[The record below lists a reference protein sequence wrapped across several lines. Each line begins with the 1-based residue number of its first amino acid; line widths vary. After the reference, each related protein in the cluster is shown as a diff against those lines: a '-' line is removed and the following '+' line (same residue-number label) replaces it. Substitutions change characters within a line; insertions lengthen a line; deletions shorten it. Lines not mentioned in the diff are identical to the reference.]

1 MIDYRATYEAFVAA
15 EAEAERR
22 ALGAGDDAWARAW
35 QLEHAPSWL
44 EFQELLWAVRG
55 VGHVLELPERM
66 GTVCSALALV
76 AVLREQGVLELHDD
90 GALRWRVPLF
100 PEPAAPAVTAERAP
114 AWMHELSARPSFGQ
128 IRTSLASSERRAAAL
143 LEGLPPFGRHV
154 LFLGDDDL
162 TSIVLAARRPGP
174 VVVADVDPR
183 VLEAVR
189 RAREAWDLPL
199 EAIELDVRHPLP
211 ASLRGG
217 FDLVHCDPM
226 DDGIWLELWLRR
238 SMEACREQPGARVA
252 VSVAPRRLG
261 RRLLG
266 LHALAQHGGFA
277 LHERHAALGRYPVEG
292 VEGEFY
298 GGHARVLAAL
308 GPAALRSL
316 PWEVCTDLL
325 VFRRQAAPWPM
336 LWPQAW
342 QEIRRAV

>member
-1 MIDYRATYEAFVAA
+1 MIDYREVYEAFVVA

-22 ALGAGDDAWARAW
+22 ALGAEGDAWTRAW
-35 QLEHAPSWL
+35 RLEHEPSWL
-44 EFQELLWAVRG
+44 EFQELLWTVRDA
-55 VGHVLELPERM
+55 GHVLALPERM

-76 AVLREQGVLELHDD
+76 AVLRDRGVVALDDD
-90 GALRWRVPLF
+90 GTLRWRAPLF
-100 PEPAAPAVTAERAP
+100 PEPAEPVVVAERAP
-114 AWMHELSARPSFGQ
+114 AWMHELSASASFGQ

-143 LEGLPPFGRHV
+143 LEGMPPFGRRV

-162 TSIVLAARRPGP
+162 TSIFLAARRPGR
-174 VVVADVDPR
+174 VVVIDVDPR

-189 RAREAWDLPL
+189 RARETWDLPL
-199 EAIELDVRHPLP
+199 EAIELDVRQPLP
-211 ASLRGG
+211 TSLRGG

-238 SMEACREQPGARVA
+238 CMEACREQAGARMA
-252 VSVAPRRLG
+252 MSVAPRRLG

-277 LHERHAALGRYPVEG
+277 LHERRAAVGRYPVEG
-292 VEGEFY
+292 VEGSFY
-298 GGHARVLAAL
+298 KGHTRVLEAL
-308 GPAALRSL
+308 GATGHRSL

-325 VFRRQAAPWPM
+325 VFRRQVAPWPM
-336 LWPQAW
+336 LWPQQW